1 MPDFH
6 IINDP
11 IPPGLSVIESSAGTG
26 KTYTLS
32 RLVPRLILDPGSGIT
47 ELSQI
52 LLVTFTND
60 AAREL
65 SDRVRKAL
73 EKLLAPPEQDEVTKD
88 PAIHGL
94 RTAHTKTLGDEGLR
108 ARISEAL
115 LDIDRLNVSTIH
127 SFCQR
132 TLQTEGALCGL
143 PVMPELV
150 TGTDELIE
158 EALHGLWE
166 KEIGS
171 SKTASSLATADKW
184 KFAEDLKFHKTFLSH
199 HHADPVPAAVDFH
212 TALRSL
218 DGLAA
223 SYTPTVCDELQQLLD
238 SVTAWS
244 ETKAPPS
251 PKESLE
257 FFMTALRDSRNA
269 ADPGFLAAVRQIA
282 SVPDWING
290 TKNSKQKQ
298 EFGSCEGVRIAA
310 DAVKLFA
317 TLRWHFRISC
327 LGKIHE
333 EVDRTLRKNRQIS
346 YDGLIV
352 RLSEALRGPNGP
364 QLAERLRERY
374 RIALIDESQDTDP
387 RQFGIFERI
396 FLANTSH
403 SLVLIGD
410 PKQAIYGFR
419 GADVN
424 TYLQAKLRPGTLV
437 HGLTETFRAP
447 EKLVRSTNALFR
459 RPGSLLK
466 ENLLFEPARSGIMGD
481 RLLRVEGQ
489 KSEAR
494 LEFWNAPDGNSDYSN
509 NPDRLERISAEVAS
523 EIVRVLAAGTL
534 LSLDEAGLPIGNP
547 EPVHPGHI
555 AVLVSAGYQA
565 REIEK
570 ALKARNVPAVRAGG
584 DDVMASEEAADFLAI
599 LKALDDPRKKSLR
612 FAALATRMLGLTDEY
627 LRALDAS
634 EEAMLPD
641 FLRWEEVLL
650 RKGAA
655 VALALIDAEKGI
667 VRRLATGDDGDR
679 RVTNFRQLSDLL
691 QAAYAE
697 HGSHPGKLLRWF
709 SGEVARATDRSEV
722 EERQLQL
729 ESDDDAVRIVTM
741 HKSKGLEYPLVFC
754 PFLWDSS
761 DPRDQEKLS
770 RQGASDQLVDT
781 RLASAVVNDGQ
792 SEEERFK
799 KALEAR
805 LTELHPT
812 LNKKARGEIV
822 KKSACSSSE
831 AALGRASLEERIR
844 LAYVSITRAQVKVW
858 IHSGELR
865 GSRNGFAASSIDWL
879 LRTEHLAANSH
890 PLDELDFEIWRL
902 KAADKE
908 RGTRHQDGIDLLL
921 ADPDLQGLI
930 IAKTPPSPDNAPW
943 TRNQD
948 DHLLE
953 LLPLPAP
960 ENIPEP
966 WYLTSFS
973 SLTKE
978 KDPHW
983 EPENPLQGEPPPSP
997 SNAPSPSHEN
1007 PFRNA
1012 AGGKTVGTVIHDWI
1026 EGWDFGPPDAE
1037 AFGKHLENYTLPEPK
1052 EGEAPFRDSA
1062 LGMLDQL
1069 RGSVLPGFDIP
1080 IMQACPEPKSS
1091 EWHFHLPILRDRP
1104 LSTRSLARIFERH
1117 PQEGYT
1123 DYHLRLE
1130 DLDTGDLGGF
1140 LHGFIDRLAV
1150 LPDQGLWGVVDWKTN
1165 KLSSYDPE
1173 SLRRCA
1179 AESHYFLQCHL
1190 YLVALGR
1197 YLGGLDKVSG
1207 AWLVFL
1213 RGISSGTPDGNLR
1226 IDPPRQLLVELD
1238 SLFYKP

>member
-11 IPPGLSVIESSAGTG
+11 IPSGLSVIESSAGTG

-32 RLVPRLILDPGSGIT
+32 RLVPRLILDPDSGIT

-73 EKLLAPPEQDEVTKD
+73 EKLLAPPERDEAVKD
-88 PAIHGL
+88 PAIHEL
-94 RTAHTKTLGDEGLR
+94 RTAHTKTLGAEGLR
-108 ARISEAL
+108 ARISAAL

-158 EALHGLWE
+158 DSLHGLWE

-171 SKTASSLATADKW
+171 SETAASLATADKW
-184 KFAEDLKFHKTFLSH
+184 KFAEDLRFHKTFLSH
-199 HHADPVPAAVDFH
+199 HRADPVPPAVDFH

-223 SYTPTVCDELQQLLD
+223 SYTPAVCDELQPLLKAVKD
-238 SVTAWS
+238 WS
-244 ETKAPPS
+244 AKAPPS
-251 PKESLE
+251 PKECFE
-257 FFMTALRDSRNA
+257 FLVATLRNSQNTQ
-269 ADPGFLAAVRQIA
+269 DPGFLGSVREIA
-282 SVPDWING
+282 RVPDWING
-290 TKNSKQKQ
+290 SLKK
-298 EFGSCEGVRIAA
+298 EVAACDAVRIAA
-310 DAVKLFA
+310 EAVNLFA

-327 LGKIHE
+327 LGKIHA

-352 RLSEALRGPNGP
+352 RLSEALKGANGP
-364 QLAERLRERY
+364 QLVERLRERY

-424 TYLQAKLRPGTLV
+424 TYLQAKLRPGTRV
-437 HGLTETFRAP
+437 HGLTRTFRAP
-447 EKLVRSTNALFR
+447 AKLVRSTNALFR

-466 ENLLFEPARSGIMGD
+466 ENLLFEPATSGIRGD
-481 RLLRVEGQ
+481 RRLLVGGE
-489 KSEAR
+489 KSGAR
-494 LEFWNAPDGNSDYSN
+494 LEFWNAPDGNNDYSN
-509 NPDRLERISAEVAS
+509 NPARLARIAGEVAS
-523 EIVRVLAAGTL
+523 EIVRVLATGTL
-534 LSLDEAGLPIGNP
+534 VSLDEAGHPIGNP

-565 REIEK
+565 QEIEK

-584 DDVMASEEAADFLAI
+584 DDVMASEEATDLLAI

-612 FAALATRMLGLTDEY
+612 FAALATRMLGLTDED

-650 RKGAA
+650 KKGAA
-655 VALALIDAEKGI
+655 VALSLIDSEKGI

-679 RVTNFRQLSDLL
+679 RVTNFRQLSDIL

-697 HGSHPGKLLRWF
+697 HGSHPEKLLRWF
-709 SGEVARATDRSEV
+709 SGEVARATDRSDV

-770 RQGASDQLVDT
+770 QQGAPDQLVDT
-781 RLASAVVNDGQ
+781 KLASTIVKNGQ
-792 SEEERFK
+792 SEEERYK
-799 KALEAR
+799 NALERRLCELQPGLKAAAR
-805 LTELHPT
+805 
-812 LNKKARGEIV
+812 V
-822 KKSACSSSE
+822 KLLQKSACSSAE
-831 AALGRASLEERIR
+831 AALSRASLEERIR
-844 LAYVSITRAQVKVW
+844 LAYVAITRAQVKVW

-865 GSRNGFAASSIDWL
+865 GSSNGFAASALDWL
-879 LRTEHLAANSH
+879 LRTQHLAEENH
-890 PLDELDFEIWRL
+890 PLDEFDFEIWRL
-902 KAADKE
+902 KAADKD
-908 RGTRHQDGIDLLL
+908 RGSRHQDGIDLLL
-921 ADPDLQGLI
+921 ADPDLQDLI
-930 IAKTPPSPDNAPW
+930 IAKTPPAPNDNPW
-943 TRNQD
+943 NRNQD
-948 DHLLE
+948 NDPADLH
-953 LLPLPAP
+953 PLPAP
-960 ENIPEP
+960 DNIPEP

-983 EPENPLQGEPPPSP
+983 EPENPQQSEPTPPLSDTP
-997 SNAPSPSHEN
+997 SSSNEN

-1026 EGWDFGPPDAE
+1026 EGWNFGPLDAE
-1037 AFGKHLENYTLPEPK
+1037 AFGMHLEGYTLPEPK
-1052 EGEAPFRDSA
+1052 DGEPLFRDSA

-1069 RGSVLPGFDIP
+1069 RGSILPGFEIP
-1080 IMQACPEPKSS
+1080 IQKACPEPKSS
-1091 EWHFHLPILRDRP
+1091 EWHFHIPILRDRP
-1104 LSTRSLARIFERH
+1104 LSTLSLARIFERH
-1117 PQEGYT
+1117 PQEGYD
-1123 DYHLRLE
+1123 DYHQRLE

-1150 LPDQGLWGVVDWKTN
+1150 LPEKGQWGVVDWKTN
-1165 KLSSYDPE
+1165 RLPSYDLA
-1173 SLRRCA
+1173 SLRKCA
-1179 AESHYFLQCHL
+1179 VESHYFLQCHL

-1213 RGISSGTPDGNLR
+1213 RGISSGTTDGNLR
-1226 IDPPRQLLVELD
+1226 IDPPRQLLEELD
-1238 SLFYKP
+1238 TLFFKP